1 MPVKQAL
8 AALSAILT
16 LACYSVTLPTFAQ
29 GQMKFHGLD
38 RNHRVAVSEARS
50 LVPDGKHDTRVPWK
64 ESPDDFKM
72 IPKGTLIT
80 IRSSETIDS
89 RTAWIG
95 QLFVA
100 TIDGNISDYA
110 GRLAVPKGSKA
121 ELVLQRKKDST
132 TADSEFVL
140 DLEAVTVAGIRY
152 FAVENNANVEE
163 KLGQRAGADRL
174 TKDMVGRGWASG
186 SLNGAIPGGEKV
198 AGGRALTKG
207 KRVWV
212 PAETVLHFTLEVDVL
227 LEPCRW

>member
-1 MPVKQAL
+1 MPMKQAL

-16 LACYSVTLPTFAQ
+16 LASYSVTVPTFAQ
-29 GQMKFHGLD
+29 GQMKFHRLEGN
-38 RNHRVAVSEARS
+38 NHGAVSEARS
-50 LVPDGKHDTRVPWK
+50 LVPDSKHDTKAPWK
-64 ESPDDFKM
+64 ESPDNFKM

-80 IRSSETIDS
+80 IRSNETIDS
-89 RTAWIG
+89 RTAWVG

-140 DLEAVTVAGIRY
+140 DLEAVTVVGIRY
-152 FAVENNANVEE
+152 FVVENANVEE
-163 KLGQRAGADRL
+163 KLGQRTGANRL
-174 TKDMVGRGWASG
+174 TKEMVGQGWASG

-198 AGGRALTKG
+198 AGGRAFTKG

-212 PAETVLHFTLEVDVL
+212 PGETVLHFTLEVDVL